1 MWDGDETNL
10 GERDMYALAQSLS
23 FAYRQMR
30 KTPWFTLLL
39 VFTLSLGI
47 GGTTAIFSL
56 VEGILL
62 RPLPFSHPD
71 RLVLLGD
78 HLGNSPSTPVT
89 AREIGIYASATE
101 AFSDTGGYVHA
112 SYELS
117 GGETPEQVK
126 AARFTTGVF
135 STLGVPPILGRTFT
149 QQEEDA
155 HEPVAVISYGLWTDR
170 YHRDPRVL
178 GSSIVLDRKAHLII
192 GVMPRNF
199 DFPPAAGLRDQ
210 AKVWVPMSLT
220 ADELSNEHAGFWGYN
235 MIARLKDGVSLS
247 QAAQDADRV
256 ARQIMRN
263 LPAAQSTIHI
273 RGDVDPLLEY
283 EVSEVRPLLRML
295 FLAVSVVLLI
305 ACANVAGLLLVRAI
319 RRRGEYAIRLALG
332 ARSGAIMRQSVLEGL
347 LLGMTGALLGL
358 AFAAVAIRIAL
369 HVLPDSMPRI
379 DSIALDAAVAGF
391 ALLLAIATGALCS
404 LAPAF
409 AALRTDPMESL
420 KEGVRTGT
428 GSSSHTWLCSTL
440 VVSEIAVALVLL
452 IASGALLRSF
462 QKMHAVDLGFQ
473 PDHVLV
479 AGYQLPVNQY
489 STNASATSFSREVL
503 ARLSNKPGIVA
514 AGITNAAPANGR
526 YAKTAY
532 TIEGQPTESWKPEF
546 AVFGVVSGDYFRVM
560 DIPILDGRY
569 FTIDDRSNSP
579 LVVIVNESMAKHC
592 WPGRRAVGKR
602 MHVGGPRMKLPLATV
617 VGVVADT
624 KMGSRDK
631 PSSYQWYTPM
641 EQPDTLYGSD
651 HAGNIGVSAGGYIT
665 LRSAL
670 PPEQMV
676 RTLRSTVA
684 EIDPLLALQQVQ
696 PMIEAIANT
705 EAPQRFN
712 TGLVSAFA
720 LSALLLALTGVY
732 AVVAFSASLR
742 TQEIAIR
749 IALGAQ
755 RTRIAELILISAAK
769 LALLGC
775 SLGVLGSLAVSR
787 IIKSLLFEVS
797 ATDPLIY
804 LAGALIMLITTLLAS
819 ALPATHA
826 ASVDPIVSLRS
837 I

>member
-1 MWDGDETNL
+1 
-10 GERDMYALAQSLS
+10 
-23 FAYRQMR
+23 
-30 KTPWFTLLL
+30 
-39 VFTLSLGI
+39 
-47 GGTTAIFSL
+47 
-56 VEGILL
+56 
-62 RPLPFSHPD
+62 
-71 RLVLLGD
+71 
-78 HLGNSPSTPVT
+78 
-89 AREIGIYASATE
+89 
-101 AFSDTGGYVHA
+101 
-112 SYELS
+112 
-117 GGETPEQVK
+117 
-126 AARFTTGVF
+126 
-135 STLGVPPILGRTFT
+135 
-149 QQEEDA
+149 
-155 HEPVAVISYGLWTDR
+155 
-170 YHRDPRVL
+170 
-178 GSSIVLDRKAHLII
+178 LII

-199 DFPPAAGLRDQ
+199 DFPPADGLLDQ
-210 AKVWVPMSLT
+210 AQLWVPMSLT
-220 ADELSNEHAGFWGYN
+220 ATELSDEHAGFWGYH

-247 QAAQDADRV
+247 EAAQDADRV

-263 LPAAQSTIHI
+263 LPVAQSTIHI
-273 RGDVDPLLEY
+273 RGDVTPLLEY

-319 RRRGEYAIRLALG
+319 RRRGEYAVRLALG
-332 ARSGAIMRQSVLEGL
+332 ACSGAIIRQSVLEGL

-369 HVLPDSMPRI
+369 HSLPDSMPRI
-379 DSIALDAAVAGF
+379 DSIVLDATVAGF

-409 AALRTDPMESL
+409 AALRTAPMESL

-428 GSSSHTWLCSTL
+428 GSSSHTWLRSTL

-462 QKMHAVDLGFQ
+462 QKMHAVDLGFH

-514 AGITNAAPANGR
+514 AGMTNAAPANGR

-560 DIPILDGRY
+560 DIPTLDGRY

-602 MHVGGPRMKLPLATV
+602 MHVGGPRMKLPWATV

-624 KMGSRDK
+624 KMGSRDE
-631 PSSYQWYTPM
+631 PSSDQWYTPM

-651 HAGNIGVSAGGYIT
+651 HTGNIGVSAGGYIT

-705 EAPQRFN
+705 EAPRRFN

-720 LSALLLALTGVY
+720 LSALLLALTGIY

-742 TQEIAIR
+742 THEIAIR

-804 LAGALIMLITTLLAS
+804 LAGALIMMITTLLAS

>member
-1 MWDGDETNL
+1 
-10 GERDMYALAQSLS
+10 MYALAQDLR
-23 FAYRQMR
+23 FAYRQLR
-30 KTPWFTLLL
+30 KTPGFTLIIVL
-39 VFTLSLGI
+39 TLGLGI
-47 GGTTAIFSL
+47 GSTTAIFSL
-56 VEGILL
+56 VHGVLL
-62 RPLPFSHPD
+62 RPLPFFRPD
-71 RLVLLGD
+71 RLVVLRD
-78 HLGNSPSTPVT
+78 HLGNSPSTSVT
-89 AREIGIYASATE
+89 AREFGTYGSSTE
-101 AFSDTGGYVHA
+101 AFSDTGGYID
-112 SYELS
+112 SRYELS

-126 AARFTTGVF
+126 AARFTAGVF
-135 STLGVPPILGRTFT
+135 STLGVSPILGRTFT
-149 QQEEDA
+149 QKEEDA
-155 HEPVAVISYGLWTDR
+155 HEPFAVISYGLWTDR

-192 GVMPRNF
+192 GVMPRDF
-199 DFPPAAGLRDQ
+199 DFPPAAGLLDQ
-210 AKVWVPMSLT
+210 TQVWVPMSLT
-220 ADELSNEHAGFWGYN
+220 ADELSDEHAGFWGYS

-263 LPAAQSTIHI
+263 LPVAQSTIHI
-273 RGDVDPLLEY
+273 RGDVTPLLEY

-332 ARSGAIMRQSVLEGL
+332 ARSGAIIRQSVLEGL

-369 HVLPDSMPRI
+369 HALPDSMPRI
-379 DSIALDAAVAGF
+379 DSIALDAIVAGF

-420 KEGVRTGT
+420 KEGVRIGT
-428 GSSSHTWLCSTL
+428 GGSSHTWLRSTL

-452 IASGALLRSF
+452 IACGALLRSF
-462 QKMHAVDLGFQ
+462 QKMHAVDLGFH

-479 AGYQLPVNQY
+479 AGYQLPANQY

-514 AGITNAAPANGR
+514 AGMTNAAPANGR

-532 TIEGQPTESWKPEF
+532 TIEGQPAESWEPEF

-592 WPGRRAVGKR
+592 WPGRRVVGER
-602 MHVGGPRMKLPLATV
+602 MHVGGPRMKLPWATV

-631 PSSYQWYTPM
+631 PSSDQWYTPM

-651 HAGNIGVSAGGYIT
+651 HTGNIGVSAGGYIT

-670 PPEQMV
+670 RPEQMI

-705 EAPQRFN
+705 EAPRRFN
-712 TGLVSAFA
+712 TGLVSSFA
-720 LSALLLALTGVY
+720 LSALLLALTGIY

-742 TQEIAIR
+742 THEIAIR
-749 IALGAQ
+749 LALGAQ

-769 LALLGC
+769 LAFLGC

-787 IIKSLLFEVS
+787 IIRSLLFEVS

-804 LAGALIMLITTLLAS
+804 LAGALIMMITTLLAS
-819 ALPATHA
+819 GLPATRA

-837 I
+837 S